1 MSQNRDE
8 QKLKALFHD
17 LRGEDEAHAPS
28 FSHAWQAALARQG
41 VQRRLPGGAPRWAIV
56 ATAAAV
62 IICASLYFFFRSSS
76 PPETPRAERS
86 GPVAGATPVPGI
98 PSVPGATAS
107 DLPGEVVSLP
117 PKQVTGVRGTRAT
130 NASVSSHRRQASQA
144 AVVLISQWR
153 SPTDF
158 LLAFPADRLLKS
170 VPRLN
175 YSIVDINP
183 VLPEM

>member
-17 LRGEDEAHAPS
+17 LRGEDEGHAPS
-28 FSHAWQAALARQG
+28 FSHAWQAALARQR
-41 VQRRLPGGAPRWAIV
+41 VQRPFPGGAPRWAIV
-56 ATAAAV
+56 ATAAVV
-62 IICASLYFFFRSSS
+62 IVCASLYVFFRNSS
-76 PPETPRAERS
+76 PAQTPRAERA

-107 DLPGEVVSLP
+107 GSPGEVVSLP
-117 PKQVTGVRGTRAT
+117 PKQGTRVRSTRPSAALV
-130 NASVSSHRRQASQA
+130 NSHRRQASQA
-144 AVVLISQWR
+144 AVVLISRWR

-158 LLAFPADRLLKS
+158 LLVFPADRLLKS

-175 YSIVDINP
+175 DSIVDINP

>member
-1 MSQNRDE
+1 MTQNRDE

-17 LRGEDEAHAPS
+17 LRGEDEGHTPS

-41 VQRRLPGGAPRWAIV
+41 VQRRLSGVAARWAIA
-56 ATAAAV
+56 ATAAVV
-62 IICASLYFFFRSSS
+62 IVFASLYFFPRNSS
-76 PPETPRAERS
+76 PQTPPTERS
-86 GPVAGATPVPGI
+86 GPVAGATPFPEL

-107 DLPGEVVSLP
+107 GLPGEVVSLP
-117 PKQVTGVRGTRAT
+117 PKQVTGARVTLARH
-130 NASVSSHRRQASQA
+130 ASVSSHPRQGSQT

-175 YSIVDINP
+175 DSIVDMNL

>member
-17 LRGEDEAHAPS
+17 LRGEDEAHAPF

-41 VQRRLPGGAPRWAIV
+41 VQRRLPGGAGGWAIV
-56 ATAAAV
+56 ATAAVV
-62 IICASLYFFFRSSS
+62 IICASLYFFFRNSSS
-76 PPETPRAERS
+76 LQTPRAERS
-86 GPVAGATPVPGI
+86 GPVAGATPAPDV
-98 PSVPGATAS
+98 PSVPGAPAPGS
-107 DLPGEVVSLP
+107 PGEVASVP
-117 PKQVTGVRGTRAT
+117 PKQVTEVGITRAR
-130 NASVSSHRRQASQA
+130 NASATSRRLQASQT

-158 LLAFPADRLLKS
+158 LLVFPADRLLKS
-170 VPRLN
+170 IPRLN
-175 YSIVDINP
+175 DSIIDMNP